1 MFQFLSPSIVI
12 ADGIEETMF
21 GNNWNQLFNE
31 QQQQN
36 SRNGGEKQIME
47 NEKTFQAESRNIQAL
62 EDELGGKN
70 EEIVT
75 DTGPKHWPKKS
86 TPKQK

>member
-1 MFQFLSPSIVI
+1 
-12 ADGIEETMF
+12 
-21 GNNWNQLFNE
+21 
-31 QQQQN
+31 
-36 SRNGGEKQIME
+36 ME

-75 DTGPKHWPKKS
+75 YTGPKH
-86 TPKQK
+86 